1 MAGDV
6 FCLIKYPCLL
16 WEELKLRKKPQ
27 EVSDLDDQQGAL
39 IPYGLLAKTLRF
51 ARIEI

>member
-1 MAGDV
+1 MPFVGGAKV
-6 FCLIKYPCLL
+6 TK
-16 WEELKLRKKPQ
+16 RPQ

-39 IPYGLLAKTLRF
+39 IPHSLYGKTLQF